1 LNKKLVATIAV
12 AFTSLT
18 GLVMMASPARAA
30 EVIRLTIGAGHPLAG
45 SSWVQTLPEV
55 VIPKI
60 DSALARTGKY
70 KIEWTQAYGGAIAK
84 LGNVLESVEDGILDL
99 GVINYPFEA
108 AKLFPHNF
116 SYKLPFGTCNPD
128 LMLQVSTK
136 LHDRFHQ
143 LKTVFEEK
151 YNQKWL
157 AVGASNCYGMI
168 AKFPWKGFSDL
179 KGRKIGAAG
188 PNLPWVSA
196 AGAVGVATTLNLA
209 YTSLQT
215 GVYEALIIFI
225 DPVGGFKLYEP
236 ARHWIQVGFGSVT
249 PITLTVNLKR
259 FKALPKDVQDA
270 ILEGAREY
278 GPGMV
283 RISKAS
289 AEKVAD
295 LFKKSG
301 VELHEVRAE
310 ERAAW
315 AAAMPNIPNDFARD
329 AVSKGYPYVPDLM
342 RALIQE
348 LEAAGAKQPRQWK
361 IE

>member
-1 LNKKLVATIAV
+1 MRRIVLAALAV
-12 AFTSLT
+12 AFTSLAT
-18 GLVMMASPARAA
+18 LPSPVRAA
-30 EVIRLTIGAGHPLAG
+30 EVIRLAIGAGHPLAG
-45 SSWVQTLPEV
+45 SSWVQVLPDV

-84 LGNVLESVEDGILDL
+84 LGNVLEAVEDGILDL

-116 SYKLPFGTCNPD
+116 SYKLPFGTCNSD
-128 LMLQVSTK
+128 VMLRVSTK
-136 LHDRFHQ
+136 VHEQFSQ
-143 LKTVFEEK
+143 LKAMFEEK

-157 AVGASNCYGMI
+157 AIGASNCYGMI
-168 AKFPWKGFSDL
+168 AKFPWKGFAEL

-188 PNLPWVSA
+188 PNLPWVTA

-215 GVYEALIIFI
+215 GVYDALIIFI

-236 ARHWIQVGFGSVT
+236 AKHWINVGFGSVT
-249 PITLTVNLKR
+249 PITFTVNLTR
-259 FKALPKDVQDA
+259 FKRLPKEVQDA

-283 RISKAS
+283 RLSKAS
-289 AEKVAD
+289 AARVIEV
-295 LFKKSG
+295 FKTSG

-315 AAAMPNIPNDFARD
+315 AAAMPNIPNDFVKD
-329 AVSKGYPYVPDLM
+329 AVSKGYTYVPDLM
-342 RALIQE
+342 RMFIKE
-348 LEAAGAKQPRQWK
+348 LEAAGEKQPRQWK